1 MIISH
6 KFSYLLYIYFWV
18 KTVIFC
24 SCVKLVF
31 SKKKKKKRKKK
42 KEKKREKENP
52 IPTEQLSMYI
62 PYVTIKP
69 CHRIETSI
77 VLTLTNPP
85 IMNSIFTKL
94 SVLYKKR
101 QKLIYSNFLV
111 CSIRKGKIHYSSLLF
126 CPRPRP
132 RPRLLFLFLFFKRPV
147 WFETLTLLFIY
158 MSWHAISFNF

>member
-1 MIISH
+1 MQLCEIG
-6 KFSYLLYIYFWV
+6 FFP
-18 KTVIFC
+18 
-24 SCVKLVF
+24 
-31 SKKKKKKRKKK
+31 KKRKKK
-42 KEKKREKENP
+42 KEKRKKNP

-126 CPRPRP
+126 CPRPGP
-132 RPRLLFLFLFFKRPV
+132 RPYLFFIYFLFFYFFKRPV
-147 WFETLTLLFIY
+147 WF
-158 MSWHAISFNF
+158 

>member
-1 MIISH
+1 MQLCEIG
-6 KFSYLLYIYFWV
+6 FFP
-18 KTVIFC
+18 
-24 SCVKLVF
+24 
-31 SKKKKKKRKKK
+31 KKRKKK
-42 KEKKREKENP
+42 KEKRKKKKNP
-52 IPTEQLSMYI
+52 IPTEQLIMYI

-111 CSIRKGKIHYSSLLF
+111 CSIRKGKIHYSPLLF

-132 RPRLLFLFLFFKRPV
+132 CLLFLFLFFKRLV

>member
-1 MIISH
+1 MQLCEIG
-6 KFSYLLYIYFWV
+6 FFP
-18 KTVIFC
+18 
-24 SCVKLVF
+24 
-31 SKKKKKKRKKK
+31 KKRKKK
-42 KEKKREKENP
+42 KEKRKKNP

-132 RPRLLFLFLFFKRPV
+132 RPCLLFLFLFFKRLV

>member
-6 KFSYLLYIYFWV
+6 KFSYLLYIFFWV

-31 SKKKKKKRKKK
+31 SPKKKK
-42 KEKKREKENP
+42 KEKKREKRKEKENP

-77 VLTLTNPP
+77 VPTLTNPP

-132 RPRLLFLFLFFKRPV
+132 RLYFYFY
-147 WFETLTLLFIY
+147 FI
-158 MSWHAISFNF
+158 F